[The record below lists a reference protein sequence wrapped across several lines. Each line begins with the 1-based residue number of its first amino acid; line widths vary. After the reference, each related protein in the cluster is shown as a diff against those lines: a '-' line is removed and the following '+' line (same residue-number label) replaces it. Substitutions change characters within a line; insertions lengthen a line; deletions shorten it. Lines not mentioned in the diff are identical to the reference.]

1 MGSLDSQT
9 TWFLEVVLLFT
20 HLEKDGGKTMSI
32 LKHQFDAHS
41 AYKNRTSNLWSRKQ
55 PVGSP
60 SYTRARIRVP
70 IIERPELSLGGVY
83 SADRVH
89 GSEKGG
95 RRLYL
100 AGNGRLEEI

>member
-1 MGSLDSQT
+1 LGSLDSQT
-9 TWFLEVVLLFT
+9 TWFLEVLLLFT
-20 HLEKDGGKTMSI
+20 HLEKDGSNTMSI
-32 LKHQFDAHS
+32 SLHQIDAHS

-60 SYTRARIRVP
+60 SYTRASIRVP
-70 IIERPELSLGGVY
+70 IVERPESSLGGVY